1 MCINIQ
7 YGEGR
12 ILKRIAVIP
21 NHIKDKNYKCTKE
34 LFEILKGKAH
44 IVMPKSEEAS
54 GIKAEFK
61 DKDLYNGVDAVIV
74 LGGDGTMLQV
84 AEPCGEKGI
93 AVMGINLGKVG
104 FMTEVETAYMKPA
117 CERLLA
123 DDFEVEKR
131 MMMEIEVIEKSGK
144 TQKFLALN
152 DAVIAKPSAEMVA
165 MELCTN
171 GEKVSEYIADGL
183 VIATPTGSTGYSLSA
198 GGPVADPQM
207 QLFIATPICAHMLA
221 ARPMLLSAE
230 KVINLSLIDGGDDS
244 ATVTLDGEDKCIIRK
259 GDKVT
264 VKRSRHTFKIIKL
277 GRQSFYYTM
286 MAKL

>member
-1 MCINIQ
+1 MKK
-7 YGEGR
+7 
-12 ILKRIAVIP
+12 ILIIP
-21 NHIKDKNYKCTKE
+21 NHIKDKDYKYTKE

-44 IVMPKSEEAS
+44 IVMPKGDEKS
-54 GIKAEFK
+54 GIDAEFK
-61 DKDLYNGVDAVIV
+61 EENLYDSVDAVII
-74 LGGDGTMLQV
+74 LGGDGTMLQA
-84 AEPCGEKGI
+84 AEPCGKRGI

-104 FMTEVETAYMKPA
+104 FMTEVETEYMRSA
-117 CERLLA
+117 CDRLLA

-131 MMMEIEVIEKSGK
+131 MMMEILVEEKGGK

-152 DAVIAKPSAEMVA
+152 DAVIAKQSAEMILV
-165 MELCTN
+165 ELSRN
-171 GEKVSEYIADGL
+171 GEKVSEYISDGL
-183 VIATPTGSTGYSLSA
+183 IISTPTGSTGYSLSA

-207 QLFIATPICAHMLA
+207 ELFIATPICAHMLS

-230 KVINLSLIDGGDDS
+230 REINIYLAKGGDET
-244 ATVTLDGEDKCIIRK
+244 ATVTVDGEDKCIIKK

-264 VKRSRHTFKIIKL
+264 VKRSEYTFKIIKL